1 MSVEEEVLRIH
12 KKLSKMTSSGVV
24 SSHYFWRKTWKK
36 FARLVFLQFF
46 VIEKKLV
53 NWTNFLFSLNFSQ
66 DNQAQA
72 LDLLKAL
79 QGLKIDLEIL
89 TNTR

>member
-12 KKLSKMTSSGVV
+12 KKLSKMTSSGTVNIGENAAKCRTK
-24 SSHYFWRKTWKK
+24 YK
-36 FARLVFLQFF
+36 ARPRP
-46 VIEKKLV
+46 ERA
-53 NWTNFLFSLNFSQ
+53 FSLSAKFCCFSFQ

-79 QGLKIDLEIL
+79 QNLKIDLEIL
-89 TNTR
+89 TSTR